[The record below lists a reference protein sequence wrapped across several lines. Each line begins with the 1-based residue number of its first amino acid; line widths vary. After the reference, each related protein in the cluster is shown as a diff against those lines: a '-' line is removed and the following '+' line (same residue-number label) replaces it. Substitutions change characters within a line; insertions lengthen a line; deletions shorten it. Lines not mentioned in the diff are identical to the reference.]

1 MFQRARPATPTAATW
16 EYKILEWNF
25 EFASFRENGSE
36 PYILLSKE
44 DEEIFFDKNHARH
57 QELRRDLIVRRDKLL
72 ADLLNRF
79 GRDGWELVNW
89 EGSTYLFKRPRTM
102 NTAE

>member
-1 MFQRARPATPTAATW
+1 MFQRARQAAQSTAW

-36 PYILLSKE
+36 PFIMLSK
-44 DEEIFFDKNHARH
+44 DEEDIFFDKNHPRH
-57 QELRRDLIVRRDKLL
+57 TDLRRDLIIRRDKML
-72 ADLLNRF
+72 AELLNRF

-89 EGSTYLFKRPRTM
+89 EGATYLFKRPRPT
-102 NTAE
+102 TVTE